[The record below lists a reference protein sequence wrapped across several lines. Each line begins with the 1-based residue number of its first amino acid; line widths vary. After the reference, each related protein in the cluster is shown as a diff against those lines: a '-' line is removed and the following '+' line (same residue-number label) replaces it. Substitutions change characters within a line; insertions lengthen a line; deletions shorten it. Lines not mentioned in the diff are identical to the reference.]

1 MIAATYTQNVGY
13 RIEDVPVPE
22 IGAEELLVHVMA
34 SSICGTDLRII
45 RNGHRKLSP
54 GQKLVLGHEFAG
66 VVAKVGSG
74 VRQFHVGQRVGVA
87 PNMGCGQCEECIRGL
102 PNMCP
107 DYTAFGITMDGA
119 HTEYVRIPST
129 AIVQGSVIP
138 LPDQVPFEQA
148 SLVEPLS
155 CVVNANRAS
164 RIEPGSVVL
173 IFGAGP
179 VGLMHLMLARLC
191 GAATLVVADVQPDR
205 LQRAAELGA
214 TAVVNS
220 AVEDVRDHL
229 MQLTA
234 RRGADVVITAC
245 SVASVQ
251 EQALGLLAPFGR
263 LCLFGGLPK
272 DNSRVRFDTNLIH
285 YRQLIV
291 TGVTGGSPRDFR
303 AAMRLLAGGRIPIDR
318 VVSHRFAQHDMA
330 AAFDGALGGEAMKV
344 VLVNSLECGDSSP
357 LWTGLIRAASGR

>member
-1 MIAATYTQNVGY
+1 MIAATYTQDVGY
-13 RIEDVPVPE
+13 RIEDVPLPE
-22 IGAEELLVHVMA
+22 IGEDELLVRVMA

-54 GQKLVLGHEFAG
+54 GQKIVLGHEFAG
-66 VVAKVGSG
+66 VVAKAGPA
-74 VRQFHVGQRVGVA
+74 VRHFAVGQRVGVA

-129 AIVQGSVIP
+129 AILQGSVMP
-138 LPDQVPFEQA
+138 LADAIPFEHA
-148 SLVEPLS
+148 ALVEPLS

-164 RIEPGSVVL
+164 RIEPASVVV

-191 GAATLVVADVQPDR
+191 GAAALVVVDIDSNR
-205 LQRAAELGA
+205 LQRAEELGA
-214 TAVVNS
+214 TAVIDS
-220 AVEDVRDHL
+220 AVEDVRDRL
-229 MQLTA
+229 MRLTD

-251 EQALGLLAPFGR
+251 EQAVGLLAPFGR

-272 DNSRVRFDTNLIH
+272 DASMVRFDTNLIH

-303 AAMRLLAGGRIPIDR
+303 AAMRLLAAGRIPIDR
-318 VVSHRFAQHDMA
+318 VVSHRFARADMA
-330 AAFDGALGGEAMKV
+330 QAFEVALKGEAMKV
-344 VLVNSLECGDSSP
+344 VLVGESQQ
-357 LWTGLIRAASGR
+357 